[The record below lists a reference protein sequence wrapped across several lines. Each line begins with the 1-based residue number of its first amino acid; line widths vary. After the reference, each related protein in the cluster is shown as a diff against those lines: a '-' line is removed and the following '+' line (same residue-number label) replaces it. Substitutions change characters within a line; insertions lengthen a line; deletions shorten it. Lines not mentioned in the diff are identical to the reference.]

1 MAERRR
7 KVTIEQIEQALI
19 ANGGWYTKA
28 ANALGV
34 SHQAISKRVA
44 KSERLQK
51 AVEEVKAKY
60 LDLAESKLLQKIN
73 EGDLGAICFYLK
85 CQGKDRG
92 YIERMQNEVTG
103 KGGGPLKTESK
114 VVVEFVDPE
123 DENSDD

>member
-19 ANGGWYTKA
+19 ANGGWFTKA

-34 SHQAISKRVA
+34 SHQAVSKRVA

-85 CQGKDRG
+85 CQGRQRG
-92 YIERMQNEVTG
+92 YIEKAKIDANVTMQEPMVIQ
-103 KGGGPLKTESK
+103 K
-114 VVVEFVDPE
+114 
-123 DENSDD
+123 DEGNADD